1 MAVTPES
8 LNNPKLVRN
17 LLENARRAKRDDLA
31 FNSHGGSAQFV
42 IRHAGEFWPEA
53 ASTARGRPVKHGVDP
68 LKIWPNLLM

>member
-31 FNSHGGSAQFV
+31 LNSQVGSAQLV
-42 IRHAGEFWPEA
+42 IRHAGEFSPEA
-53 ASTARGRPVKHGVDP
+53 ASAARERPVKHGVDP
-68 LKIWPNLLM
+68 LKI